1 MFLFFYKK
9 IQYTTNTNFDK
20 KDSAEVENRLRRTFC
35 GPLLIHVLARLNKEP
50 YEALYI
56 YLIFMLNLKNIF
68 YISKKVLREYIKN
81 NQMRVFDL
89 FKSLDKD
96 KSMSISIPE
105 FVAGLQ
111 QTGVPLRHDELLGLV
126 KSLDLDGDGEIDYR

>member
-1 MFLFFYKK
+1 
-9 IQYTTNTNFDK
+9 
-20 KDSAEVENRLRRTFC
+20 
-35 GPLLIHVLARLNKEP
+35 
-50 YEALYI
+50 
-56 YLIFMLNLKNIF
+56 MLNLKNIF